1 MQQTL
6 AKLNIVGVGP
16 GSPDYVTPAARKTV
30 QQAEVVIGAQRSL
43 NLFTEDINGEAM
55 VLTAKNLN
63 SVLKFAVESAE
74 KGMNV
79 ALLSTGDPGF
89 SGLLRTVLKSNLIKA
104 EEVNVVPGVSSI
116 QTCAARLGISW
127 DDACLFSFHEG
138 NVSIEE
144 KNKLLSCLKKG
155 RDAILL
161 PDSRAFPP
169 GEIAS
174 FLLKAG
180 LNKEMRVFVCE
191 NLTLDD
197 ERVKSSSLEQV
208 SKQAFGALCV
218 MVIKANRKLKGQVD
232 CK

>member
-1 MQQTL
+1 VQQTL

-30 QQAEVVIGAQRSL
+30 QQAKVVIGAQRSL
-43 NLFTEDINGEAM
+43 NLFTADIKGETM

-63 SVLKFAVESAE
+63 NALKFAVESAE
-74 KGMNV
+74 KGKNV

-89 SGLLRTVLKSNLIKA
+89 SGLLGTVLKSNLVKA
-104 EEVNVVPGVSSI
+104 VEINVVPGVSSI
-116 QTCAARLGISW
+116 QTCATRLGISW
-127 DDACLFSFHEG
+127 DDACLFTFHEG
-138 NVSIEE
+138 NVSTEE

-155 RDAILL
+155 REAILL

-169 GEIAS
+169 SEIAS

-180 LNKEMRVFVCE
+180 LDKETPVFVCE

-197 ERVKSSSLEQV
+197 ERVTSSSLKQV
-208 SKQAFGALCV
+208 SEQAFESLCV
-218 MVIKANRKLKGQVD
+218 MVIKANRKVKG
-232 CK
+232 